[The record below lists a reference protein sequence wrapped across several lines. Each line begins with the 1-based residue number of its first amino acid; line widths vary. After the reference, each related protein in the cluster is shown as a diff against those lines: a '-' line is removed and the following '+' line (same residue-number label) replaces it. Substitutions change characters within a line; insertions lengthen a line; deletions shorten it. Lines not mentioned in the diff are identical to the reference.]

1 MEMKRYAEL
10 FDADQTEAEDIVTG
24 RKYSLRKDLSLSPRQ
39 ALILEY

>member
-10 FDADQTEAEDIVTG
+10 FDPDQTEGEDIVTG
-24 RKYSLRKDLSLSPRQ
+24 RKYSLREDLQLYPRQ